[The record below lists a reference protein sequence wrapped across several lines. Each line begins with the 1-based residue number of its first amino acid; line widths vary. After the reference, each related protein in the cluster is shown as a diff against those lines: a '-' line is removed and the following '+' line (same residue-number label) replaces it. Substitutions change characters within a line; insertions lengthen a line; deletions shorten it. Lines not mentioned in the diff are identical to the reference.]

1 MRDIEVAFDKMF
13 DISESDL
20 VFHKRKDSIGGR
32 QMQKEQT
39 RPKLV
44 FGVIK
49 WFNPRKEPCG
59 YIVTTSY
66 GFEGIKKGDSDFVE
80 IPFSR
85 TIFAKGFTPRT
96 RSLVVFTAE
105 RPNGKLCASSMRDA
119 QFTFDD
125 FRLALKYAT
134 HGIFKISGVS
144 KKSANNWSCDVHI
157 LKELSRG
164 GVLLNGKAADV
175 KDWLS
180 SNLNGQ
186 SELKRK
192 ENVKKWMTDSFFS
205 THLQSCLPT
214 NILPSNCFPKE
225 DTLSKSS
232 GNGELQTST
241 PLPVTTEKE
250 STMPQ
255 HLDSNSVPRGY
266 SRAHDKLTNKIYISN
281 VGKRLRQLNNP
292 SDIDYKRW
300 VWELLQ
306 NAKDSI
312 AGIEGRKQI
321 NAEFSIHGT
330 EVSFKHNGAPFT
342 YDALDGLLYKYS
354 DGKESGESTGRFG
367 TGFLTTHCLSKV
379 VDISGDVFD
388 DEAHNGKRGFSVT
401 MFRDGQD
408 DQELLSGLER
418 MRETLDFSHRPT
430 GSTTFT
436 YHVADCSTKAIE
448 LGIGELKANLCK
460 VMLFC
465 PQLGMITLNDNGVQ
479 FVVNRKA
486 ITKVDE
492 NVTLYEF
499 ELQDGEKT
507 TIRRFLVS
515 SVDEPN
521 ERLSKKY
528 KQPRNVRLDAAIE
541 IDADNGI
548 IGHNGEASL
557 YCVFP
562 LVGIEEQ
569 LLEPLILNS
578 PDWEPDEER
587 QHLLFTG
594 TEFIGDT
601 DIATENG
608 INRMIYG
615 YAPVLYQKLVSFVE
629 KGKIS
634 RTYVLAD
641 GLLNIKM
648 NKDLDRDWY
657 KIHVQNEYRR
667 ILRAAKVIEHAQG
680 GEKTSLA
687 NGFIVEE
694 SSTERT
700 SAVSGLMSAFTSGGE
715 VKCPIMD
722 NDEWAKRLWH
732 EDDLQFWNIKTLCNY
747 VAGKRNWGDLPL
759 LEGVDRVDWFNHFL
773 AVVQEYEEAL
783 LGQVPLIPDMLG
795 GLHTAKD
802 KDLEQCEGVDD
813 LVITLMQRLGSDVR
827 PRLMDLGIKEISL
840 ERKFNTIRFSS
851 EIDKLVKQII
861 DRNDS
866 AATSPATTIK
876 VLRPLL
882 EVTPVGDKTS
892 DDYKRKRSATA
903 AMLNGCFNE
912 IMPTRQ
918 SRSLLEN
925 AWKSLDEY
933 FKKSIPFHVV
943 REYSAKLAQ
952 DYDVTISRLNTF
964 YHWFETMGWQFNGL
978 KVFPNQHGVFKALGD
993 LSYEETHIDEM
1004 LKEMVASLD
1013 KTEDYKAKLI
1023 DNNCKTK
1030 PSKSVT
1036 LKEVCSTLDRLIY
1049 DGRDSR
1055 KEEEMYRN
1063 VVSKL
1068 FYEWKKDHEA
1078 SFHEDFPL
1086 SNSVSAD
1093 LQLNVVHTKD
1103 IRILLYELLQKYGAQ
1118 GLKDLN
1124 RGELPQEL
1132 QQQSGEA
1139 NAKMDF
1145 SDNPMG
1151 GLSKE
1156 EMIEAQKEAK
1166 LKAKELLVA
1175 EGFRLTQ
1182 GLCEDEFTLINGVM
1196 KGDVEYPVV
1205 VRSYKDESRQFQ
1217 LSTTDWNQL
1226 VKPNSIL
1233 LVLKRDGQIYSVNF
1247 RELIGKHEKIDL
1259 SFSTA
1264 NLEIG
1269 ERVVEL
1275 ASAMRWF
1282 KGLKF
1287 DFDQLTAT
1295 RVGVV
1300 GLFDLPEK
1308 GIPEGKKEQEL
1319 SPDNPMEV
1327 LSP

>member
-1 MRDIEVAFDKMF
+1 MPSILENFKKTFDHDRRMYALR
-13 DISESDL
+13 SP
-20 VFHKRKDSIGGR
+20 
-32 QMQKEQT
+32 Q
-39 RPKLV
+39 LV
-44 FGVIK
+44 FGVVK
-49 WFNPRKEPCG
+49 WFNTQKDPCG
-59 YIVTTSY
+59 YIVTTGY
-66 GFEGIKKGDSDFVE
+66 GFEGIKKSDSVFIE
-80 IPFSR
+80 IPFSSS
-85 TIFAKGFTPRT
+85 IFAEGFTPSP

-105 RPNGKLCASSMRDA
+105 RTNGRLCASSMRNA
-119 QFTFDD
+119 QFTSDD
-125 FRLALKYAT
+125 FRLVLKYAT

-180 SNLNGQ
+180 SYLNGL
-186 SELKRK
+186 SEFKRK
-192 ENVKKWMTDSFFS
+192 DICKKWMTDSFFS
-205 THLQSCLPT
+205 RHLQSCLPT
-214 NILPSNCFPKE
+214 SILPSNCFPKE

-241 PLPVTTEKE
+241 PLPVTTEQE
-250 STMPQ
+250 STTMPQ

-292 SDIDYKRW
+292 SDIDYRRW

-312 AGIEGRKQI
+312 TGIEGRKQI

-330 EVSFKHNGAPFT
+330 EVAFKHNGAPFT

-388 DEAHNGKRGFSVT
+388 DEANNGRRGFSVT

-418 MRETLDFSHRPT
+418 MRKTLDFSHRPT
-430 GSTTFT
+430 GITIFT

-465 PQLGMITLNDNGVQ
+465 PQLGMITINDNGVQ

-594 TEFIGDT
+594 TEFNGDT

-641 GLLNIKM
+641 GLRNIKM

-680 GEKTSLA
+680 GERTSLSDS
-687 NGFIVEE
+687 FIVEE

-700 SAVSGLMSAFTSGGE
+700 CAVSGLMSAFTSGGE

-722 NDEWAKRLWH
+722 NDEWSKRLWH

-747 VAGKRNWGDLPL
+747 VAGKKNWGDLPL
-759 LEGVDRVDWFNHFL
+759 LEGTDRVDWFNHFL

-783 LGQVPLIPDMLG
+783 LGQMPLIPDMLG
-795 GLHTAKD
+795 GLHTTKD
-802 KDLEQCEGVDD
+802 KDLEQSEGVDD
-813 LVITLMQRLGSDVR
+813 LVITLMNRLGSDVR
-827 PRLMDLGIKEISL
+827 PRLMHFGINGISL
-840 ERKFNTIRFSS
+840 ERKFNSLRYSS
-851 EIDKLVKQII
+851 EINNLVKKRIADFGKGI
-861 DRNDS
+861 PNY
-866 AATSPATTIK
+866 SPNVIEAF
-876 VLRPLL
+876 RPLL
-882 EVTPVGDKTS
+882 EVRPIGDKCS
-892 DDYKRKRSATA
+892 EGFKAKRAATENVLRS
-903 AMLNGCFNE
+903 CFNDGVSSSE
-912 IMPTRQ
+912 
-918 SRSLLEN
+918 SGALHES
-925 AWKSLDEY
+925 AWKAMDDWLSEVIPNYIQRYCPEKYKQDED
-933 FKKSIPFHVV
+933 
-943 REYSAKLAQ
+943 A
-952 DYDVTISRLNTF
+952 TISKLNLF
-964 YHWFETMGWQFNGL
+964 YHWFETVGGRFGDW
-978 KVFPNQHGVFKALGD
+978 KVFPNQHGTFMALRE
-993 LSYEETHIDEM
+993 LSYEAEPIDAT
-1004 LKEMVASLD
+1004 LKDMVARLD
-1013 KTEDYKAKLI
+1013 GKSDFRSKLI
-1023 DNNCKTK
+1023 DVRCKTTK
-1030 PSKSVT
+1030 ERPMHAVT
-1036 LKEVCSTLDRLIY
+1036 QKEVCDVLDRLV
-1049 DGRDSR
+1049 DGGKDSR
-1055 KEEEMYRN
+1055 KEDETYRA
-1063 VVSKL
+1063 VVRELLDEWAESHKEKFKL
-1068 FYEWKKDHEA
+1068 Y
-1078 SFHEDFPL
+1078 FPRTDRNYNEL
-1086 SNSVSAD
+1086 E
-1093 LQLNVVHTKD
+1093 LNVVHTKEERRLAND
-1103 IRILLYELLQKYGAQ
+1103 LLKEFKI
-1118 GLKDLN
+1118 
-1124 RGELPQEL
+1124 QEL
-1132 QQQSGEA
+1132 EDLRSGKLPERFRMQA
-1139 NAKMDF
+1139 GGPDVAVNL
-1145 SDNPMG
+1145 SDNRMG

-1156 EMIEAQKEAK
+1156 EMKEAQNEAK
-1166 LKAKELLVA
+1166 LKAKEALEA
-1175 EGFRLTQ
+1175 EGFVLTK
-1182 GLCEDEFTLINGVM
+1182 GLCEEDFTLIKGVM
-1196 KGDVEYPVV
+1196 KNGVEYPVV
-1205 VRSYKDESRQFQ
+1205 VRSYKDESSRQFQ
-1217 LSTTDWNQL
+1217 LSTTDWDQL
-1226 VKPNSIL
+1226 VKPNSKL
-1233 LVLKRDGQIYSVNF
+1233 LVLKHDGHIYSVNF
-1247 RELIGKHEKIDL
+1247 RELIGNHEKIDL
-1259 SFSTA
+1259 SFSKA

-1269 ERVVEL
+1269 ERIVEL
-1275 ASAMRWF
+1275 AFVMRWF

-1295 RVGVV
+1295 RVGVAES
-1300 GLFDLPEK
+1300 FDLPEQ
-1308 GIPEGKKEQEL
+1308 GIPEGQREHEL
-1319 SPDNPMEV
+1319 SSDDPTEV
-1327 LSP
+1327 L